1 MGLGRA
7 GGELS
12 LLLPLA
18 LQVAIKRVPRNR
30 IRRWGELPN
39 GTSAPVEIVLLEKVS
54 TGFPGVIQ
62 LLEWLELPNSIV
74 MVLER
79 PERCQDL
86 QHFIRAR
93 GFLTEQVARELFCQ
107 VLEAVQHCTSCGVFH
122 RDIKPE
128 NILVDLA
135 TGQAKLIDFGCGTY
149 LQETAYTEF
158 AGTPSYSP
166 PEWSQFGW
174 YHGEAATVWT
184 LGILLHQMKC
194 HEWAKPGEW
203 AVFLRQCGLELMAE
217 ELPFC
222 TCKPEQRANGDAGPR
237 PEPAPQPT
245 SEMNHPD
252 WVGVLVKEMGQ
263 MLKEHISPVVAS
275 LDSAPAAG
283 KPSPCPEKG
292 DSDGAAVGPT
302 DVTTIQ
308 VPAEPQG
315 HHSQQQLEAKK
326 YKMKSE
332 HPGNKDKK
340 RGPSQPAGQPE
351 VVIITESLKHE
362 SLHNLQKDI
371 A

>member
-184 LGILLHQMKC
+184 LGILLHQMV
-194 HEWAKPGEW
+194 EEGAPGE
-203 AVFLRQCGLELMAE
+203 AVPGGLA
-217 ELPFC
+217 
-222 TCKPEQRANGDAGPR
+222 
-237 PEPAPQPT
+237 
-245 SEMNHPD
+245 
-252 WVGVLVKEMGQ
+252 
-263 MLKEHISPVVAS
+263 
-275 LDSAPAAG
+275 AAG
-283 KPSPCPEKG
+283 DLED
-292 DSDGAAVGPT
+292 DSKDENLFLHLAT
-302 DVTTIQ
+302 D
-308 VPAEPQG
+308 
-315 HHSQQQLEAKK
+315 S
-326 YKMKSE
+326 
-332 HPGNKDKK
+332 
-340 RGPSQPAGQPE
+340 
-351 VVIITESLKHE
+351 
-362 SLHNLQKDI
+362 
-371 A
+371 

>member
-1 MGLGRA
+1 MIAAAGPEPAASRSKERTPADAGAGPLERRSGAVAGPGPSADSRVSPAGKAQDALQERYRVGSLLGR
-7 GGELS
+7 GGFGRVFAATRLS
-12 LLLPLA
+12 DGAP
-18 LQVAIKRVPRNR
+18 VAIKRVPRNR

-184 LGILLHQMKC
+184 LGILLHQMVCGK
-194 HEWAKPGEW
+194 HPFRRGWNRSYGQLPLPQRLSHGESSS
-203 AVFLRQCGLELMAE
+203 LGTGEYQCWE
-217 ELPFC
+217 
-222 TCKPEQRANGDAGPR
+222 T
-237 PEPAPQPT
+237 
-245 SEMNHPD
+245 
-252 WVGVLVKEMGQ
+252 
-263 MLKEHISPVVAS
+263 
-275 LDSAPAAG
+275 
-283 KPSPCPEKG
+283 
-292 DSDGAAVGPT
+292 AVG
-302 DVTTIQ
+302 
-308 VPAEPQG
+308 
-315 HHSQQQLEAKK
+315 S
-326 YKMKSE
+326 
-332 HPGNKDKK
+332 
-340 RGPSQPAGQPE
+340 
-351 VVIITESLKHE
+351 
-362 SLHNLQKDI
+362 
-371 A
+371 